1 MALEW
6 HFFSRRVCASAAM
19 AVLLLG
25 LTDSAL
31 ARKAKRVSS
40 DTSAPA
46 MEQIHN
52 FTHKA
57 TELAMTAMTLVGTN
71 YKYGGSSPETGIDCS
86 GLVRYVF
93 KEAWGTTLPRTS
105 AELSKVGQEVSKD
118 ELQPGDLVFYN
129 TRRRSYS
136 HVGIYLGDNKFIHA
150 PSSGKTVRIDNMDQ
164 DYWKARFNGA
174 RRVKNPDEKTRFSS
188 TRRITNPDEQEQF
201 NSDRDRILQILQN
214 DIRE

>member
-6 HFFSRRVCASAAM
+6 HFFLRRVFTSATM
-19 AVLLLG
+19 AVCLLG
-25 LTDSAL
+25 VANSSLAQNTRRLTD
-31 ARKAKRVSS
+31 

-57 TELAMTAMTLVGTN
+57 TELAMTAMTLIGTN

-105 AELSKVGQEVSKD
+105 TELSKVGQEVSKD

-150 PSSGKTVRIDNMDQ
+150 PSSGKSVRIDNMDQ

-174 RRVKNPDEKTRFSS
+174 RRVNNPSEA
-188 TRRITNPDEQEQF
+188 EQF
-201 NSDRDRILQILQN
+201 NSDRSKILRIMQS
-214 DIRE
+214 DIRK

>member
-1 MALEW
+1 MALER
-6 HFFSRRVCASAAM
+6 HSFSRRLCAAVTT
-19 AVLLLG
+19 AVLLFG
-25 LTDSAL
+25 LTDQAL
-31 ARKAKRVSS
+31 AQRVKRALN

-57 TELAMTAMTLVGTN
+57 TELAMTAMTLIGAH
-71 YKYGGSSPETGIDCS
+71 YKYGGNSPETGIDCS

-105 AELSKVGQEVSKD
+105 LELSKVGQEVSKD

-129 TRRRSYS
+129 TMRRNYS

-150 PSSGKTVRIDNMDQ
+150 PSSGKTVRIDNMELS
-164 DYWKARFNGA
+164 YWKNRFNGA
-174 RRVKNPDEKTRFSS
+174 RRIASPAGKRQFDSEK
-188 TRRITNPDEQEQF
+188 EK
-201 NSDRDRILQILQN
+201 ILQAFRDDMAQ
-214 DIRE
+214 